1 MLHFI
6 LTSMDGNPKAAVLAV
21 PIDYS
26 KAFNRMT
33 SSDILCNLSEL
44 NVPPCAI
51 KLIQSY
57 LTGRAM
63 CVRYKGVE
71 STFKRCPGGG
81 PQGGFLTGVLFI
93 LQINKAGKP
102 FSIQPSPR
110 QEETLC
116 PATER
121 VQQDEDPS
129 FSQEVA
135 ISPVTKELQKQEDP
149 SQRQ

>member
-1 MLHFI
+1 
-6 LTSMDGNPKAAVLAV
+6 MDGNPKAAVLAV

-102 FSIQPSPR
+102 CSIRPSPR
-110 QEETLC
+110 QEETFC
-116 PATER
+116 PAAEGS
-121 VQQDEDPS
+121 QQEEDPS
-129 FSQEVA
+129 PRLKGG
-135 ISPVTKELQKQEDP
+135 ILPVTEELHP
-149 SQRQ
+149 